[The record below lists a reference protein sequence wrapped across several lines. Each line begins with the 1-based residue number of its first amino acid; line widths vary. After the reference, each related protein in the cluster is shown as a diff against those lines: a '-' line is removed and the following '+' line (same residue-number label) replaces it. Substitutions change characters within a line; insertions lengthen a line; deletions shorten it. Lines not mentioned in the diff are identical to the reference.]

1 MQVNITEKHA
11 YIYSLRKYGV
21 YLLSPKDTIIRHMSF
36 PHLKKKEID
45 AALKNEYLSYAAI
58 SGGTPLINWRIV
70 SEDDNNI
77 TVLAIGVKKE
87 FLDEIYEEIKRKEKV
102 RLFAAVVSVG
112 VVAELVRDLSSEKDF
127 GVVFMGPSQTDVIFY
142 KDGNPV
148 YGRNINIGEN
158 DIFTN
163 GGLSER
169 DITDFISYID
179 EAIIRNFSSP
189 VKVFIASISM
199 KDTDIVRAVS
209 RYSSY
214 EILSFNE
221 LMSITEEETHEA
233 LLKASWNLGTMGHPL
248 FVFVPPAYLEEKKVG
263 RRVFYTALTL
273 IVVSLLGLG
282 SINLSYQQI
291 SALRLD
297 LAGKEKKIQLLQD
310 QITKLTPYEEEYQKL
325 IKQRESLGKM
335 SMIENPP
342 YRYFKYYKEI
352 GDIVFKGH
360 GKLLSIGGTSD
371 LLLITMEFSSEK
383 DMLTVL
389 DGFKK
394 SDLFGRLVVY
404 STSKSVNNDSIIYTV
419 NIGVSP
425 K

>member
-1 MQVNITEKHA
+1 
-11 YIYSLRKYGV
+11 
-21 YLLSPKDTIIRHMSF
+21 
-36 PHLKKKEID
+36 
-45 AALKNEYLSYAAI
+45 
-58 SGGTPLINWRIV
+58 
-70 SEDDNNI
+70 
-77 TVLAIGVKKE
+77 
-87 FLDEIYEEIKRKEKV
+87 
-102 RLFAAVVSVG
+102 
-112 VVAELVRDLSSEKDF
+112 
-127 GVVFMGPSQTDVIFY
+127 MGPSQADVIFY
-142 KDGNPV
+142 KDGKPV

-158 DIFTN
+158 DIFS
-163 GGLSER
+163 GGKVSER

-199 KDTDIVRAVS
+199 NDTEIVNAIS

-221 LMSITEEETHEA
+221 LMAITEEETHEA

-282 SINLSYQQI
+282 SINLSYEQI
-291 SALRLD
+291 NALRLE

-310 QITKLTPYEEEYQKL
+310 EINKLTPYEEEYQRL
-325 IKQRESLGKM
+325 IKRRESLGKI

-352 GDIVFKGH
+352 GDIVFRGH
-360 GKLLSIGGTSD
+360 GKLLSVGGSSD

-394 SDLFGRLVVY
+394 SDLFSRLVVY
-404 STSKSVNNDSIIYTV
+404 ATSKSISDNETKYTV